1 MFRALIELFIFQVK
15 HQNLMFRVLIELFI
29 FQVRHQN
36 LMFRALIE
44 LFIFQV
50 RHQNLMFRALGAI
63 EVVEVVAVDEVMS
76 VGINTEGARQHLKL
90 HLNLYTDQWLIT
102 LPQGLLN

>member
-1 MFRALIELFIFQVK
+1 
-15 HQNLMFRVLIELFI
+15 
-29 FQVRHQN
+29 
-36 LMFRALIE
+36 MFRALIE

-76 VGINTEGARQHLKL
+76 VGINTEGARQHL
-90 HLNLYTDQWLIT
+90 YPGVCVPIY
-102 LPQGLLN
+102 PEVCVPVYPGVCVPIYPGVCVPIYPGVCVPI